1 MNTAQITLRLILRFE
16 QACTSVAFL
25 VMVLVLGWD
34 ILNRE
39 VLGSGKIWATP
50 IAIYANVFLSFIGI
64 GIASATGSHLRPK
77 FFDKLVPQPLQSFW
91 DRLTDFGFAL
101 FCAGASVLCWQ
112 MMQESIALQETDPVL
127 QWQIWP
133 FQLFMMLAFVLA
145 VFRHW
150 MYSIWPPCALR
161 RRRARMM
168 RQRKLKFKP
177 SPTQATATL
186 ANPQLTPPDE
196 FDLAPGGTCRDGSHA
211 AVAAAKHD
219 RRVGPVVS
227 LALLLLQQ
235 WRHWLHSH

>member
-1 MNTAQITLRLILRFE
+1 MNTAQITLRLVLRFE

-150 MYSIWPPCALR
+150 MYSIWPSLR
-161 RRRARMM
+161 PAPA
-168 RQRKLKFKP
+168 QGENDA
-177 SPTQATATL
+177 PTQAQAQVQAF
-186 ANPQLTPPDE
+186 ANPSDG
-196 FDLAPGGTCRDGSHA
+196 DLGKPATDTTR
-211 AVAAAKHD
+211 
-219 RRVGPVVS
+219 
-227 LALLLLQQ
+227 
-235 WRHWLHSH
+235 

>member
-77 FFDKLVPQPLQSFW
+77 FLDTLVPQPPKAFW
-91 DRLTDFGFAL
+91 DRLTDIGFAL

-112 MMQESIALQETDPVL
+112 MIQESIALQETDPVL

-145 VFRHW
+145 VFRHLI
-150 MYSIWPPCALR
+150 YSIWPALR
-161 RRRARMM
+161 PAPA
-168 RQRKLKFKP
+168 QGENDA
-177 SPTQATATL
+177 PTQAQVEAY
-186 ANPQLTPPDE
+186 ANPSMASANKPSTD
-196 FDLAPGGTCRDGSHA
+196 ATR
-211 AVAAAKHD
+211 
-219 RRVGPVVS
+219 
-227 LALLLLQQ
+227 
-235 WRHWLHSH
+235 